1 MIGPVN
7 GEVSPRPGDI
17 LNTQL
22 TSRPETAQKNDAIS
36 SRFYRPELDALRFF
50 AFLCT
55 FAFHWMD
62 YVPFDTK
69 VHHTLFCV
77 LTAGAFGVP
86 IFFLLSSF
94 LIVEL
99 LLREREQTG
108 DIHIKS
114 FYVRRIL
121 RIWPLYF
128 AVFYG
133 LVILGHW
140 IPDISPHQPI
150 AWLAFTFFA
159 GNWYIMR
166 HGWIAGSIDPLWS
179 IAVEEQ
185 FYIAIPLLTRFGGRK
200 LLAALSVA
208 LIAISYLVSVHYAH
222 LVYSGESGQWV
233 NSWFE
238 FQFFAAG
245 ALLAIVL
252 RGRIPRWSILVRVL
266 AFAAAIALWIVPVMV
281 FDVKSY
287 DGHPTVPGALIGWS
301 MVLAGSVLFFLAA
314 LGTSE
319 RYIPR
324 WLVYLGRISF
334 GLYMFHSFLFHL
346 VFAARPNALNNAVA
360 ALHLPPIAAPVIGT
374 VLVLGLSIATAMLS
388 YRFFERPFLRL
399 KERFTFV
406 RSRPE

>member
-1 MIGPVN
+1 MRKSVLNI
-7 GEVSPRPGDI
+7 SPSSKSEAKQI
-17 LNTQL
+17 T
-22 TSRPETAQKNDAIS
+22 

-69 VHHTLFCV
+69 VHRTLFDV

-133 LVILGHW
+133 LVILSHW
-140 IPDISPHQPI
+140 VPDIAPTKPI

-166 HGWIAGSIDPLWS
+166 HGWIAGSVDPLWS

-200 LLAALSVA
+200 LLASISVL
-208 LIAISYLVSVHYAH
+208 LIAISYVVSMHYAK
-222 LVYSGESGQWV
+222 LIYSGESGQWV
-233 NSWFE
+233 NSWFQ

-245 ALLAIVL
+245 ALLAILL
-252 RGRIPRWSILVRVL
+252 RGRVPQWSMAIRVL
-266 AFAAAIALWIVPVMV
+266 VFATAAVLWIIPVIV

-287 DGHPTVPGALIGWS
+287 DGHPTVAGAMIGWS
-301 MVLAGSVLFFLAA
+301 MVLAGAILFFLAV
-314 LGTSE
+314 LGMPE
-319 RYIPR
+319 RYVPR
-324 WLVYLGRISF
+324 SVVYLGRISF
-334 GLYMFHSFLFHL
+334 GLYMFHSFIFHC
-346 VFAARPNALNNAVA
+346 VFSLRPQWLPGAVTSS
-360 ALHLPPIAAPVIGT
+360 HLPAVGAPVIGT
-374 VLVLGLSIATAMLS
+374 LLVFLLSIAMAAAS
-388 YRFFERPFLRL
+388 YRFFERPFLKL
-399 KERFTFV
+399 KEKFTFV

>member
-1 MIGPVN
+1 MGASVVTNP
-7 GEVSPRPGDI
+7 
-17 LNTQL
+17 
-22 TSRPETAQKNDAIS
+22 PETQRTRGA
-36 SRFYRPELDALRFF
+36 RFYCPELDALRFF

-69 VHHTLFCV
+69 VHQRLFDI

-128 AVFYG
+128 AVFWALIY
-133 LVILGHW
+133 LGYFL
-140 IPDISPHQPI
+140 PDIATKDHH

-166 HGWIAGSIDPLWS
+166 HGWIAGPIDPLWS

-185 FYIAIPLLTRFGGRK
+185 FYIAIPLLTKLGGRK
-200 LLAALSVA
+200 LLAVVSAVL
-208 LIAISYLVSVHYAH
+208 LMISYLTSVHYAC

-233 NSWFE
+233 NSWFQ

-245 ALLAIVL
+245 AVLAIVL
-252 RGRIPRWSILVRVL
+252 HGRVPRWPISLR
-266 AFAAAIALWIVPVMV
+266 AAAFLGAALLWLCAVMGLG
-281 FDVKSY
+281 VKSY
-287 DGHPTVPGALIGWS
+287 DAHTSVAGGLLGWL
-301 MVLAGSVLFFLAA
+301 MVLAGSIIFFLAT
-314 LGTSE
+314 LG
-319 RYIPR
+319 IPDR
-324 WLVYLGRISF
+324 FVPGWLTYLGRISF
-334 GLYMFHSFLFHL
+334 GLYMFHSLIFHL
-346 VFAARPNALNNAVA
+346 VFDIGHRWLQGFGA
-360 ALHLPPIAAPVIGT
+360 ALHLSSELIAALGT
-374 VLVLGLSIATAMLS
+374 VLVLLITIAVAGFS
-388 YRFFERPFLRL
+388 YRFFEKPFLKL

>member
-1 MIGPVN
+1 
-7 GEVSPRPGDI
+7 
-17 LNTQL
+17 
-22 TSRPETAQKNDAIS
+22 
-36 SRFYRPELDALRFF
+36 
-50 AFLCT
+50 
-55 FAFHWMD
+55 MD
-62 YVPFDTK
+62 YVAFNKRT
-69 VHHTLFCV
+69 HNFIFSL
-77 LTAGAFGVP
+77 LTTGAFGVP

-99 LLREREQTG
+99 LLRERKQTG

-133 LVILGHW
+133 LVVLGHFL
-140 IPDISPHQPI
+140 PDVAPKQHA

-166 HGWIAGSIDPLWS
+166 HGWIAGSVDPLWS

-185 FYIAIPLLTRFGGRK
+185 FYIAIPLLTRFGGRR
-200 LLAALSVA
+200 LLAALSGI
-208 LIAISYLVSVHYAH
+208 LIAVSYIVSVHYAK
-222 LVYSGESGQWV
+222 LVYTGESGQWV
-233 NSWFE
+233 NSWFQ

-245 ALLAIVL
+245 ALLAIFLHGKV
-252 RGRIPRWSILVRVL
+252 PRWPIPVRAI
-266 AFAAAIALWIVPVMV
+266 AFAAAVFLWVIPVQV

-287 DGHPTVPGALIGWS
+287 NGHPTVPGAVIGWL
-301 MVLAGSVLFFLAA
+301 MVLGGSVLFFLAA
-314 LGTSE
+314 LGTPQ

-324 WLVYLGRISF
+324 WLSYLGRISF
-334 GLYMFHSFLFHL
+334 GLYMFHSLIFHL
-346 VFAARPNALNNAVA
+346 VFDIRPQWLERTAA
-360 ALHLPPIAAPVIGT
+360 ALRLPVPAKSAPVIGT
-374 VLVLGLSIATAMLS
+374 TVVLVLSIAAAMIS
-388 YRFFERPFLRL
+388 YRFFEHPFLKL

>member
-1 MIGPVN
+1 MITA
-7 GEVSPRPGDI
+7 VSPSVPLDI
-17 LNTQL
+17 DPKR
-22 TSRPETAQKNDAIS
+22 SPAQ
-36 SRFYRPELDALRFF
+36 RFYRPELDALRFF

-69 VHHTLFCV
+69 VHHTLFDV

-108 DIHIKS
+108 DVHIKS

-140 IPDISPHQPI
+140 VPDISPHQPI

-166 HGWIAGSIDPLWS
+166 HGWIAGSVDPLWS

-185 FYIAIPLLTRFGGRK
+185 FYIAIPLLTRYGGRK
-200 LLAALSVA
+200 LLTATSV
-208 LIAISYLVSVHYAH
+208 LLVAISYMVSVHYAH

-233 NSWFE
+233 NSWFQ

-245 ALLAIVL
+245 ALLAISL
-252 RGRIPRWSILVRVL
+252 HGRVPRWSFPIRLIL
-266 AFAAAIALWIVPVMV
+266 FAVAIILWIVPVIA

-287 DGHPTVPGALIGWS
+287 DGHPTVSGAIVGWL
-301 MVLAGSVLFFLAA
+301 MVLAGAVLFFLAV
-314 LGTSE
+314 LGIPE
-319 RYIPR
+319 RYVPR

-334 GLYMFHSFLFHL
+334 GLYMFHSLLFHL
-346 VFAARPNALNNAVA
+346 VFSLRPGLLQAAVL
-360 ALHLPPIAAPVIGT
+360 ALHLPAIAAPAIGT
-374 VLVLGLSIATAMLS
+374 VLVFALSIATAATS
-388 YRFFERPFLRL
+388 YRFFERPFLKL

>member
-1 MIGPVN
+1 MTAVHQLAPTEERFSGPTK
-7 GEVSPRPGDI
+7 GGG
-17 LNTQL
+17 
-22 TSRPETAQKNDAIS
+22 
-36 SRFYRPELDALRFF
+36 RFYRPELDALRFF

-62 YVPFDTK
+62 YVPTDPKTQPLTYA
-69 VHHTLFCV
+69 VC
-77 LTAGAFGVP
+77 TAGAFGVP

-128 AVFYG
+128 AVFWG
-133 LVILGHW
+133 LILLGRHLPG
-140 IPDISPHQPI
+140 IATNDHG

-166 HGWIAGSIDPLWS
+166 LGWIAGPIDPLWS

-185 FYIAIPLLTRFGGRK
+185 FYIAIPLLTKLGGRK
-200 LLAALSVA
+200 LLAGLSAV
-208 LIAISYLVSVHYAH
+208 LIVVSYLFSVHYAK

-233 NSWFE
+233 NSWFQ

-245 ALLAIVL
+245 AILAIML
-252 RGRIPRWSILVRVL
+252 HGRVPRWSIGLR
-266 AFAAAIALWIVPVMV
+266 AFVFIAAACLWV
-281 FDVKSY
+281 FAVLGPGVKSY
-287 DGHPTVPGALIGWS
+287 DAHTTVAGGIIGWL
-301 MVLAGSVLFFLAA
+301 MVLTGSVLFFLSA
-314 LGTSE
+314 LGTPE
-319 RYIPR
+319 RFVPR
-324 WLVYLGRISF
+324 WLTYLGRISF
-334 GLYMFHSFLFHL
+334 GLYMFHSLIFHL
-346 VFAARPNALNNAVA
+346 VFEVA
-360 ALHLPPIAAPVIGT
+360 FKRYQASLHISETILPYFGT
-374 VLVLGLSIATAMLS
+374 ALVLLLTILAAVIS
-388 YRFFERPFLRL
+388 YAFFEKPFLKL
-399 KERFTFV
+399 KNRFTFV

>member
-1 MIGPVN
+1 MRSADNTTISNNVQ
-7 GEVSPRPGDI
+7 PRAGG
-17 LNTQL
+17 
-22 TSRPETAQKNDAIS
+22 S

-62 YVPFDTK
+62 YVPFDTQ
-69 VHHTLFCV
+69 VHYTMFDV

-108 DIHIKS
+108 GIHIKS

-133 LVILGHW
+133 LVVLGHW
-140 IPDISPHQPI
+140 LPNISTHQPV

-159 GNWYIMR
+159 GNWYIMQ

-200 LLAALSVA
+200 LIAGLSVL
-208 LIAISYLVSVHYAH
+208 LIAISYLVSVHYAK

-245 ALLAIVL
+245 ALLAIFL
-252 RGRIPRWSILVRVL
+252 RGRVPRLSFITRAL
-266 AFAAAIALWIVPVMV
+266 AFAVAACLWIVPVMA

-287 DGHPTVPGALIGWS
+287 DGHPSIPGALIGWS
-301 MVLAGSVLFFLAA
+301 MVLAGSVLFFLAV
-314 LGTSE
+314 LGISE
-319 RYIPR
+319 RYVPR

-334 GLYMFHSFLFHL
+334 GLYMFHSFIFHC
-346 VFAARPNALNNAVA
+346 VFSLDPHLLPDAVS
-360 ALHLPPIAAPVIGT
+360 ALHLAPIAAPILGT
-374 VLVLGLSIATAMLS
+374 ALVLALSIAVAAAS
-388 YRFFERPFLRL
+388 YRFFERPFLKL

-406 RSRPE
+406 QSRPE

>member
-1 MIGPVN
+1 MNLP
-7 GEVSPRPGDI
+7 SP
-17 LNTQL
+17 TL
-22 TSRPETAQKNDAIS
+22 TSTNASAVNHQEPKGQ
-36 SRFYRPELDALRFF
+36 RFYRPELDALRFF

-62 YVPFDTK
+62 YVPFDTRI
-69 VHHTLFCV
+69 HRTLFDV

-133 LVILGHW
+133 LVVLGHW
-140 IPDISPHQPI
+140 LSDISPHQPM

-159 GNWYIMR
+159 GNWYILR
-166 HGWIAGSIDPLWS
+166 HGWIAGAVDPLWS

-200 LLAALSVA
+200 LLAALSVV
-208 LIAISYLVSVHYAH
+208 LVAVSFIVSIHYAH
-222 LVYSGESGQWV
+222 KVYSGESGQWV
-233 NSWFE
+233 NSWFQ

-245 ALLAIVL
+245 ALLAILL
-252 RGRIPRWSILVRVL
+252 RGRVPRWTLWIRAL
-266 AFAAAIALWIVPVMV
+266 AFLVAAALWIIPVMA

-287 DGHPTVPGALIGWS
+287 DGHPTVAGALIGWS

-314 LGTSE
+314 FGISE

-334 GLYMFHSFLFHL
+334 GLYMFHSFLFHA
-346 VFAARPNALNNAVA
+346 VFNLRPQWLSSATSS
-360 ALHLPPIAAPVIGT
+360 LHLPPIAAPVVGT
-374 VLVLGLSIATAMLS
+374 ALVLALSIACAMAS
-388 YRFFERPFLRL
+388 YRFFERPFLQL

>member
-1 MIGPVN
+1 MAKHLTDAAIASSAV
-7 GEVSPRPGDI
+7 
-17 LNTQL
+17 LNTPPIK
-22 TSRPETAQKNDAIS
+22 SS

-69 VHHTLFCV
+69 VHHTVFAV

-140 IPDISPHQPI
+140 LRDISPHRPI

-166 HGWIAGSIDPLWS
+166 HGWIAGPVDPLWS

-185 FYIAIPLLTRFGGRK
+185 FYIAIPLLTRLGGRK
-200 LLAALSVA
+200 LLAALSVV
-208 LIAISYLVSVHYAH
+208 LMVVSYVVSVHYAH
-222 LVYSGESGQWV
+222 MVYSGESGQWV
-233 NSWFE
+233 NSWFQ

-252 RGRIPRWSILVRVL
+252 RGRVPRWSPLVRVL
-266 AFAAAIALWIVPVMV
+266 AFVAAAALWVIPVMA

-287 DGHPTVPGALIGWS
+287 DGHPTVPGALIGWA
-301 MVLAGSVLFFLAA
+301 MVLGGSVLFFLSV
-314 LGTSE
+314 LGTPE

-334 GLYMFHSFLFHL
+334 GLYMFHSLMFHL
-346 VFAARPNALNNAVA
+346 VFSVGPTWLSKFASSLHLPAVA
-360 ALHLPPIAAPVIGT
+360 APAIGT
-374 VLVLGLSIATAMLS
+374 ALVLALSIVAAAAS
-388 YRFFERPFLRL
+388 YRFFERPFLKL